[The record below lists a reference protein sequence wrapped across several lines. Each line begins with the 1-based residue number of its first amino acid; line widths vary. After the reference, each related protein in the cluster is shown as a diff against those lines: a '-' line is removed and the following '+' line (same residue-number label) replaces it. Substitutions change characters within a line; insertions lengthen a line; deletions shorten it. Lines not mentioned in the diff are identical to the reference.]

1 MNTTT
6 RQAMKLQEIA
16 GRIDSFATE
25 QAAANA
31 ELVEAQER
39 MRRFAEQRTNIEAE
53 ITSAA
58 AKLETARVALAAAI
72 EKFEPG
78 DTEAAAVAAAKL
90 TLVGLEERRDI
101 VATSLG
107 KIEMLIPSIRER
119 AYKARIA
126 HRDAGFARSRLIAE
140 EFLMLAFLQ
149 AVEEGITPADLD
161 SALHSL
167 GGIGWDRRAAELI
180 IGKAKVLL
188 SVADGDA
195 DEVEGALTDP
205 AREDNEGDGPVI
217 GADVTEVN

>member
-72 EKFEPG
+72 EQFEPG

-90 TLVGLEERRDI
+90 TLVGLEERQ
-101 VATSLG
+101 V
-107 KIEMLIPSIRER
+107 E
-119 AYKARIA
+119 KA
-126 HRDAGFARSRLIAE
+126 
-140 EFLMLAFLQ
+140 
-149 AVEEGITPADLD
+149 
-161 SALHSL
+161 
-167 GGIGWDRRAAELI
+167 I
-180 IGKAKVLL
+180 IGASLKGREIVLRIRPFGQIFGAGEVR
-188 SVADGDA
+188 VAERVTQRIGQLHALQRDRLA
-195 DEVEGALTDP
+195 VQPLDEQVGRIL
-205 AREDNEGDGPVI
+205 VL
-217 GADVTEVN
+217 